1 MKRKREKNR
10 IWTTKEK
17 EKIVIPV
24 IEFKKTLQQT
34 CREYDISSGLLSRW
48 IEKYKAEG
56 ISGLENKRKP
66 GNPMAK
72 YFTTKKFNSKE
83 EELEYE
89 NMRLKIENE
98 RLKKRLHCERRWF
111 NCSIQEIKQKEFEI
125 IEYFSKNYSVK
136 SLCEIMNVSRSG
148 YYKWLKNKNILNQ
161 YELNRKQLGELIL
174 DVHKRK
180 PSYGYHRIRKI
191 ILDETGWVVSD
202 NLVHKV
208 CKSLNIKSKAK
219 HYKYKKP
226 GEESIKFYNA
236 INGNWKTTRPF
247 EKIVSDTTKIW
258 FKRKPYD
265 WTFYLDVFNN
275 EIVGYDVRESMY
287 GNGILNHKNAL
298 NYMLNEKIKRGYKD
312 LDTIFHTDQGSVYSS
327 VSFNNILNSY
337 TITRSMSRVGTPTD
351 NPVIESKNGW
361 LKKEMY
367 IDFDINNYN
376 TVQEFIDDIV
386 YDNNNLRPSYALNY
400 KTPVE
405 YRNQLGFN

>member
-1 MKRKREKNR
+1 
-10 IWTTKEK
+10 
-17 EKIVIPV
+17 
-24 IEFKKTLQQT
+24 
-34 CREYDISSGLLSRW
+34 
-48 IEKYKAEG
+48 
-56 ISGLENKRKP
+56 
-66 GNPMAK
+66 
-72 YFTTKKFNSKE
+72 
-83 EELEYE
+83 
-89 NMRLKIENE
+89 
-98 RLKKRLHCERRWF
+98 
-111 NCSIQEIKQKEFEI
+111 
-125 IEYFSKNYSVK
+125 
-136 SLCEIMNVSRSG
+136 MNVSRSG

-247 EKIVSDTTKIW
+247 EKIVSDTTKMW